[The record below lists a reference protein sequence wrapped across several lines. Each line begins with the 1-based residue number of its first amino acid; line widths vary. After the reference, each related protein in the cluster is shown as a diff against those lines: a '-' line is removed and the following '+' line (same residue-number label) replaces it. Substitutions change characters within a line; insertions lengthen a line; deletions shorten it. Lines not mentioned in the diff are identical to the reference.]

1 MCIRDSNMD
10 VAGFFTKWLK
20 DVALDQYPSGAVP
33 HVIPDVLGRPGK
45 PDGGAAGW
53 ADVAVIIPW
62 NMYLLYGDARLLG
75 EQYPSMKSWVE
86 YERTRAGDCLLYTSD
101 AADERSSVDL

>member
-1 MCIRDSNMD
+1 MD
-10 VAGFFTKWLK
+10 VAAFFTKWLK

-75 EQYPSMKSWVE
+75 EQYPSMKAWVE
-86 YERTRAGDCLLYTSD
+86 YERTRAGDFVGQ
-101 AADERSSVDL
+101 A